1 MDDLQ
6 FGLSARDLLD
16 RADNVAKEG
25 LAERAAL
32 VKTVAPERLA
42 DDAVVEDEVD
52 ERLAVLFDDVGVFIL
67 GFPDL
72 EGVLPPEQVGE
83 LVERSLDVIPFL
95 EVLGDLVAELLSGAV
110 GDGVCPPP
118 CDLFE

>member
-1 MDDLQ
+1 MLIASLKDQFLQAGVRAGVDDLQ
-6 FGLSARDLLD
+6 FGLSACDLLD

-52 ERLAVLFDDVGVFIL
+52 ERLAVL
-67 GFPDL
+67 
-72 EGVLPPEQVGE
+72 
-83 LVERSLDVIPFL
+83 SMM
-95 EVLGDLVAELLSGAV
+95 
-110 GDGVCPPP
+110 
-118 CDLFE
+118 